1 MTNWLKRIMGDNGSS
16 KNTEPSQKNTEPKP
30 LDYTRKIS
38 MSDWLKTVSNCS
50 YSYAYDETGI
60 AVDTANQS
68 VILIQHIDRLP
79 ITKTYPFN
87 QIREWSYEIPSPKV
101 VTPNGRESGSTLI
114 SMAMINRRY
123 KNEAKDNTGFK
134 VRVKDIDYP
143 EWFIKFE
150 STKTVST
157 DLTRW
162 TEIFNQYVNE
172 GA

>member
-1 MTNWLKRIMGDNGSS
+1 MTNWLKRIIGDKSS
-16 KNTEPSQKNTEPKP
+16 SNNTEPKP
-30 LDYTRKIS
+30 LDFTRKIS
-38 MSDWLKTVSNCS
+38 MSDWLKTVSNCP

-68 VILIQHIDRLP
+68 VILIQHIVIRDIKKP

-87 QIREWSYEIPSPKV
+87 QIREWSYEVPSPQIIIPIGKL
-101 VTPNGRESGSTLI
+101 SGGASI
-114 SMAMINRRY
+114 PIIAHNRRFR
-123 KNEAKDNTGFK
+123 KEAEANTGFK

-150 STKTVST
+150 SSKTVST

-162 TEIFNQYVNE
+162 MEIFNQYVNE